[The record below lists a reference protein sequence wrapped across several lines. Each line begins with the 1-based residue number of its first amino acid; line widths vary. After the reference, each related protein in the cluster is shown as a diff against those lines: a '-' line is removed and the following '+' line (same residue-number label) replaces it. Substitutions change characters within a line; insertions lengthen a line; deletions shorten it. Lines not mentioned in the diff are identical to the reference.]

1 MESPAALIQMQQT
14 APPPPPI
21 IDDED
26 GEADDAFDFPEKRHV
41 EAGQWTAEK
50 VRGPCSIFDLAGTA
64 ARLKAGGRFGHASGF
79 LPSAAP
85 APTVQREPG
94 VTKVT
99 GGQYPANRWTEE
111 RQEQERQRRA
121 RQKPPR
127 PTKRA
132 RTKSK
137 KLRDLIGGEE
147 FHDD

>member
-1 MESPAALIQMQQT
+1 MQQT

-26 GEADDAFDFPEKRHV
+26 GEADGMRDTAWDFPEHLQVAAADAPRV
-41 EAGQWTAEK
+41 ATT
-50 VRGPCSIFDLAGTA
+50 GPRSIFDLAGTA
-64 ARLKAGGRFGHASGF
+64 ARLRAGGRFGAASGF

-85 APTVQREPG
+85 PPTVQREPG
-94 VTKVT
+94 VVRVT
-99 GGQYPANRWTEE
+99 GAQYPANRWTEE

-137 KLRDLIGGEE
+137 KLRDLIGHE
-147 FHDD
+147 DDHED

>member
-1 MESPAALIQMQQT
+1 MQQT
-14 APPPPPI
+14 LPPPPPE

-26 GEADDAFDFPEKRHV
+26 GEADGMQDTAWDHPEHRQVAAADAPRV
-41 EAGQWTAEK
+41 PTT
-50 VRGPCSIFDLAGTA
+50 GPRSIFDLAGTA

-99 GGQYPANRWTEE
+99 GGQYPAGRWTEE

-147 FHDD
+147 FHDE